1 MLHIRTTVE
10 LKIHIFFKEYKA
22 HQINETQMKRFLF
35 YVFQR
40 SDSLKPGKIA
50 RRVKYGSKHNPAKTK
65 IDQTDSRQQG
75 IIIITTFSACNLC
88 CCKTL
93 WQYLNTKFSLKTGHI
108 HIWILFMLSYTLLE
122 FCHIIYIEV
131 IKKMGKTTLF
141 SRKIIF
147 FIILAISNT
156 CPNFFHIIILPL
168 FALFILQIAIKIL
181 STFF

>member
-1 MLHIRTTVE
+1 
-10 LKIHIFFKEYKA
+10 
-22 HQINETQMKRFLF
+22 MKRFLF

-108 HIWILFMLSYTLLE
+108 HIIIMNIIHALIHSAWVLSHNLHWSKQENGKNNTLLTE
-122 FCHIIYIEV
+122 NN
-131 IKKMGKTTLF
+131 
-141 SRKIIF
+141 F

-156 CPNFFHIIILPL
+156 CPNFFHIMILPL